1 MTSRVILTGEDD
13 IRNASPNSIELR
25 DNSQLRI
32 LFWNAHRHDLSS
44 QVTVLADNYS
54 VDTIVLAE
62 YGGCPHAA
70 LSSLQQQVDS
80 RFSAPFSTSD
90 RFLLFTRWAAPE
102 FEEVLNSE
110 RFSVRKCSHGNSIA
124 LLAIFHGLDPYNND
138 VHHRS
143 SFALEKMRDLRKAMN
158 EFNTKKALV
167 IGDFN
172 LNPFDPV
179 MNQASGFNAMMTK
192 SCISRGSRRVVGQEY
207 DFFYNPMWSFLG
219 DLSPGSPGSIY
230 YRGRQ
235 GQFGWNMFD
244 QVLVHHSLISNFVE
258 VQIINGHASIPL
270 SSPRGH
276 PNPVVSDHFPLLV
289 TLSK

>member
-1 MTSRVILTGEDD
+1 MMITGEND
-13 IRNASPNSIELR
+13 IQDASPTSVGLCDGNL
-25 DNSQLRI
+25 LRI

-44 QVTVLADNYS
+44 QVTALADDLS

-62 YGGCPHAA
+62 YDGCPYAV
-70 LSSLQQQVDS
+70 LSSLQKQVDS
-80 RFSAPFSTSD
+80 RFNAPFSTSD
-90 RFLLFTRWAAPE
+90 RFLVFTRWVAPE
-102 FEEVLNSE
+102 FNEVLNSE
-110 RFSVRKCSHGNSIA
+110 RFSVRKYSHRNSSA

-138 VHHRS
+138 IHQRS
-143 SFALEKMRDLRKAMN
+143 SFALEKMRDLRKAMD
-158 EFNTKKALV
+158 EHNTKKALV
-167 IGDFN
+167 VGDFN

-192 SCISRGSRRVVGQEY
+192 NCVSRGSRRVVGQEY

-258 VQIINGHASIPL
+258 VQIINSHASIPL

-289 TLSK
+289 TLRK